1 MNENFMI
8 LLGAVTVSIMVVALC
23 AVLLSALQSDR
34 LGCETRLLTDDS
46 GSAVIEEFCIVE

>member
-1 MNENFMI
+1 MI
-8 LLGAVTVSIMVVALC
+8 LLGAVTVSIMVAALC

-46 GSAVIEEFCIVE
+46 GSVVIEEFCIVE